1 MKTLLLALLAFPS
14 LVHSFLPVLT
24 QSLQYSQWYKDSSF
38 HGTSSTSKFCASINR
53 EHKDDS
59 IHNTWNISRLLQ
71 LVNTDSDEYSTS
83 IEALVSIYTQATS
96 QARISTETQ
105 PFNDI
110 VDADVPNGLK
120 SMKRFLRSSNQNHE
134 GCFKIFQNNVNSGTE
149 LSLPPSLLF
158 SMDEPL
164 KFLQEHLCCGEKGGL
179 MYDENEVVVVC
190 APIDQNARDTSR
202 ILDGRPLARLQMGT
216 LPDAKVTL
224 DAATVQKL
232 EQIGALEIDS
242 VVSMESNMGNVSCQV
257 SSDDLDVLG
266 NILSLI
272 INKGSQYR
280 EECQQES
287 HETLVKLIDCA
298 VESTKDALLGNS
310 DEPHLVIVAHCTNA
324 SMVASALSSWKRDKI
339 ENSLYK
345 KSRIEDLLYEAV
357 TVVTIG
363 STCQSFCNG
372 PAYIHVSMYDDV
384 LSQRFGVSE
393 KNQKGGGKHAIYMQT
408 WSPFH
413 EIEGEIKTSRCHD
426 AHNMNACAI
435 QFLYL
440 VMRVNGVRSFRELYN
455 EAKFNDPRQILDIS
469 PRNFAIDYGKN
480 KLGELVIA
488 PNMDDE
494 LLPAMIHAS
503 GAAKL
508 LWCKDDSNLP
518 DDDEAKCYLE
528 EYFGYSAFEE
538 IRDACSETIGV
549 SR

>member
-14 LVHSFLPVLT
+14 LVYSFLPVLT
-24 QSLQYSQWYKDSSF
+24 WYKVSSF
-38 HGTSSTSKFCASINR
+38 GTSSTSESTLCAASINR

-59 IHNTWNISRLLQ
+59 IPIKWNISRLLQ
-71 LVNTDSDEYSTS
+71 LVNKDSDEHSTT
-83 IEALVSIYTQATS
+83 IDALVSIYTQATT
-96 QARISTETQ
+96 QARISKEYQ
-105 PFNDI
+105 PFNDDI
-110 VDADVPNGLK
+110 IDADVPNGLK
-120 SMKRFLRSSNQNHE
+120 SMKRFLRSSNHNHE
-134 GCFKIFQNNVNSGTE
+134 GCFKIFQNSANYE

-190 APIDQNARDTSR
+190 APIDQNVRDTSR

-242 VVSMESNMGNVSCQV
+242 VVSMESNIGNVSCQV

-266 NILSLI
+266 NTLSMI

-363 STCQSFCNG
+363 STCQNFCNG

-384 LSQRFGVSE
+384 LSRRFVY
-393 KNQKGGGKHAIYMQT
+393 QKGGGKNAIYMQT

-413 EIEGEIKTSRCHD
+413 ETEGEIKTSRCHD

-440 VMRVNGVRSFRELYN
+440 VMRVNGVTSFRELYN